1 MTTDPHMAAVAAY
14 VHATVEKVRADE
26 LHQADA
32 LAALAAD
39 VLGLSLQDHVDP
51 DTADALLGMAQEFAR
66 QRYAIVNAA
75 AIPVPNDVSDID
87 DDGVES

>member
-14 VHATVEKVRADE
+14 VHATVEKVGAGQ

-39 VLGLSLQDHVDP
+39 CLGMSLQDHVAP
-51 DTADALLGMAQEFAR
+51 DTADALLGLAQEFAR
-66 QRYAIVNAA
+66 QRYAMVNAA
-75 AIPVPNDVSDID
+75 AAEIPNDVSDIAD
-87 DDGVES
+87 PGVES

>member
-14 VHATVEKVRADE
+14 VHATVDKVRADE

-39 VLGLSLQDHVDP
+39 CLGMSLQDHVDP
-51 DTADALLGMAQEFAR
+51 DTADELLGMAMDFAR
-66 QRYAIVNAA
+66 QRYAMVNAA
-75 AIPVPNDVSDID
+75 AAEIPNDVSDIAD
-87 DDGVES
+87 PGVE

>member
-1 MTTDPHMAAVAAY
+1 MSNDPHMAAVATY
-14 VHATVEKVRADE
+14 VDQVVDKVKAGQ
-26 LHQADA
+26 LAQADA

-75 AIPVPNDVSDID
+75 AAEIPD
-87 DDGVES
+87 DPSGLEG

>member
-14 VHATVEKVRADE
+14 VHATVEKVGAGE

-39 VLGLSLQDHVDP
+39 CLGMSLQEHVNP
-51 DTADALLGMAQEFAR
+51 DTADALLTMAMDFAR
-66 QRYAIVNAA
+66 QRYAMVNAA

>member
-14 VHATVEKVRADE
+14 VHTTVEKVRADE

-39 VLGLSLQDHVDP
+39 CLGMSLQDHVDP

-75 AIPVPNDVSDID
+75 AAEIPD
-87 DDGVES
+87 DPSGLEG

>member
-1 MTTDPHMAAVAAY
+1 MTTDPHMAAVARY
-14 VHATVEKVRADE
+14 VDQVVDKVKAGQ
-26 LHQADA
+26 LAQADA

-51 DTADALLGMAQEFAR
+51 DTADALLGMALEFAR

-75 AIPVPNDVSDID
+75 AIPVPNDVSDIAD
-87 DDGVES
+87 PGVE

>member
-39 VLGLSLQDHVDP
+39 CLGMSLQEHVNP
-51 DTADALLGMAQEFAR
+51 DTADALLTMAMDFAR
-66 QRYAIVNAA
+66 QRYAMVNAA
-75 AIPVPNDVSDID
+75 AAEIPNDVSDIAD
-87 DDGVES
+87 PGVES

>member
-39 VLGLSLQDHVDP
+39 CLAMSLQEHVNP

-75 AIPVPNDVSDID
+75 AAEIPD
-87 DDGVES
+87 DPSGLEG

>member
-14 VHATVEKVRADE
+14 VHTTVEKVRAGE

-39 VLGLSLQDHVDP
+39 CLAMSLQDHVAP
-51 DTADALLGMAQEFAR
+51 DTADALLGMAMDFAR

-75 AIPVPNDVSDID
+75 AAEIPNDVSDIAD
-87 DDGVES
+87 PGVES